1 MCIPPTHRRQKEL
14 ARRSGADGRGKR
26 GPIGEPLE
34 YVGRD
39 QLKASRELQGEG
51 LEGLPARAKDLLI
64 LGGTFWLGLLPVVL
78 VVGGLMYGVYAFNGE
93 AFIHRGGAPPPPQV
107 NPYKVMNEPTVDRMV
122 PFYKGIDLN
131 AQLENDQE
139 VERLTKKGRKQVCT
153 EVPSGEQVCAD
164 VAS

>member
-1 MCIPPTHRRQKEL
+1 MPFSPTETSPT
-14 ARRSGADGRGKR
+14 AA
-26 GPIGEPLE
+26 
-34 YVGRD
+34 VT
-39 QLKASRELQGEG
+39 ASRALSS
-51 LEGLPARAKDLLI
+51 PAFSA
-64 LGGTFWLGLLPVVL
+64 
-78 VVGGLMYGVYAFNGE
+78 
-93 AFIHRGGAPPPPQV
+93 GGAPPPPQV

-122 PFYKGIDLN
+122 PFYKGVDLN